1 MMKMTPATQKIWL
14 FNKPLDLMVLLVPV
28 WLVWVFCFSLPA
40 SIVEADVPLWVW
52 VVFVLGI
59 DVAHVWSTIFRTYL
73 DKEEFGHHKRLLIY
87 TPVACLVLFFFIASI
102 SIAFFWTVLAY
113 VALYHFIKQ
122 QYGFMQLYRAR
133 FGFVKSK
140 KWLSDKFIIYL
151 GMLYPVW
158 YWHLNSDRNFSWFV
172 DGDFFDLAGVLS
184 QLPFGVSALNE
195 ISNYLYFFLLVLW
208 FVEEEVLH
216 QRLKQGFPIG
226 KWLWIMTTWGNWYLG
241 IVYFNSDIVFTVTNV
256 VAHGVPYMALV
267 FFYVEKKRERKKPG
281 LFWFDNLYRV
291 GFMLGV
297 VLLLAF
303 GEEYLW
309 DMLLYQERTN
319 LFEALIGYPTA
330 IVNSPIFQALALA
343 LLSVPQ
349 ATHYVLDGFI
359 WKANSNNPHIKTLLL
374 N

>member
-1 MMKMTPATQKIWL
+1 MTAATNKIWL
-14 FNKPLDLMVLLVPV
+14 FNKSIDLMVLGGPV
-28 WLVWVFCFSLPA
+28 WAVWLLCFSLPA
-40 SIVEADVPLWVW
+40 YILDANLPLWVW

-73 DKEEFGHHKRLLIY
+73 DKEEFGHHRTLLIY
-87 TPVACLVLFFFIASI
+87 TPLACLVLFFLIASL

-133 FGFVKSK
+133 FGFIKCK

-158 YWHLNSDRNFSWFV
+158 YWHLNSDRKFSWFV
-172 DGDFFDLAGVLS
+172 DGDFLELS
-184 QLPFGVSALNE
+184 TIMSHLPFGMSIGALNE
-195 ISNYLYFFLLVLW
+195 ICNYSYFILLALW
-208 FVEEEVLH
+208 LVEEVVVH
-216 QRLKQGFPIG
+216 IRLKQGFPIG
-226 KWLWIMTTWGNWYLG
+226 KWLWVLTTWGNWYLG

-267 FFYVEKKRERKKPG
+267 FFYVEKKRNTRKSRY
-281 LFWFDNLYRV
+281 FWFDNLFRIS
-291 GFMLGV
+291 FMLMA

-309 DMLLYQERTN
+309 DLLLYQERSSF
-319 LFEALIGYPTA
+319 FENWIGYPMTV
-330 IVNSPIFQALALA
+330 INSPVFQAMALA

-359 WKANSNNPHIKTLLL
+359 WKANSKNPHIKTILLS
-374 N
+374 